1 MSSARET
8 QVSPGNTPTAETD
21 ARAPMSPKGH
31 AASFNMTAHAF
42 RGVTSL
48 MVFVAHLAGGTALNA
63 YADDPSVF
71 ASLEH
76 YWNFGTNV
84 VFFFF
89 IISGFVIIP
98 SSVKYSTGGFAAR
111 RLIRIYP
118 LFFAMTILFIVLN
131 AVTDTAPELMDPWK
145 IIFALTF
152 ATKFTAT
159 GQLTPNAWSIDYE
172 MWFYL
177 LTGLVMAF
185 AVHRPSKVGLTLAV
199 LCAVTFTIYFPATL
213 FFLGGVMIRL
223 ISDRGMLPNGKLL
236 PVAELLTF
244 GGTVYFLQL
253 GKVLYVPS
261 DFVDPNVTLTIVFS
275 VLYFMLA
282 ISPGSISGRIF
293 SSRWI
298 FYLGT
303 ISYSLFLTHPYVYL
317 PMRIVFDKMGWF
329 GPNFPISVSIFILV
343 TIPLGILAAHLAHI
357 TVETWLYQ
365 KVFKQKVF

>member
-1 MSSARET
+1 MTDVRET
-8 QVSPGNTPTAETD
+8 QVSPEIAAPAEVSAKAQAT
-21 ARAPMSPKGH
+21 PKGH
-31 AASFNMTAHAF
+31 AASFNMTVHAF

-48 MVFVAHLAGGTALNA
+48 MVFIAHLAGGTALNA

-71 ASLEH
+71 AGLEH

-89 IISGFVIIP
+89 IISGFVILP
-98 SSVKYSTGGFAAR
+98 SSIKYSPGGFAAR

-118 LFFAMTILFIVLN
+118 LFFAMTMLFIVLN
-131 AVTDTAPELMDPWK
+131 AVTNTAPELKDPWK
-145 IIFALTF
+145 IFLALTF
-152 ATKFTAT
+152 LTNFTNT
-159 GQLTPNAWSIDYE
+159 GQLTPNAWSIVYE

-185 AVHRPSKVGLTLAV
+185 AIHRPSKIGLTLSV
-199 LCAVTFTIYFPATL
+199 LAAAAFTLYFPATL

-223 ISDRGMLPNGKLL
+223 LADRGMLPTGKLV
-236 PVAELLTF
+236 PVGEILAF
-244 GGTVYFLQL
+244 GGAVYFLQL
-253 GKVLYVPS
+253 GKVLYIPS

-282 ISPGSISGRIF
+282 ISPGSISGRVF
-293 SSRWI
+293 SSKWI

-303 ISYSLFLTHPYVYL
+303 ISYSMFLTHPYVYL
-317 PMRIVFDKMGWF
+317 PMRMVFEKMGWF
-329 GPNFPISVSIFILV
+329 GSNFPLSVSIFILV
-343 TIPLGILAAHLAHI
+343 TIPLGVLVAHLAHI